1 MNFQEFYKAQ
11 MKYSAA
17 RVLNDS
23 FNQHLSY
30 QSKYSQKHKSAGGH
44 LNGRFEHSI

>member
-23 FNQHLSY
+23 LNQYLSY
-30 QSKYSQKHKSAGGH
+30 QSKYSQKHESAGGH
-44 LNGRFEHSI
+44 LNVRIEYSI